1 MIISNM
7 KTLVEYINEGFF
19 DIIKIQKQFTQL
31 QADVTA
37 KSEELKSESELKK
50 YAEEVFPKY
59 ITNEKAMS
67 FKDWWTEFY
76 EALIKFNK

>member
-1 MIISNM
+1 M
-7 KTLVEYINEGFF
+7 KTLKEYIDEGLF
-19 DIIKIQKQFTQL
+19 DFINIQKQFTQL

-67 FKDWWTEFY
+67 FKDWWSEFY

>member
-1 MIISNM
+1 M
-7 KTLVEYINEGFF
+7 KTLKEYIDEGLF
-19 DIIKIQKQFTQL
+19 DFINIQKQFTQL

-59 ITNEKAMS
+59 ITNKKAMS

-76 EALIKFNK
+76 EALNKFNK

>member
-1 MIISNM
+1 M
-7 KTLVEYINEGFF
+7 KPLKEYICEGLF
-19 DIIKIQKQFTQL
+19 DFIKIQKQFTAL

-50 YAEEVFPKY
+50 YAEEVFPNY

-67 FKDWWTEFY
+67 FKDWWPDFY
-76 EALIKFNK
+76 EALTKFNK

>member
-1 MIISNM
+1 M
-7 KTLVEYINEGFF
+7 KTLKEYIDEGLLDF
-19 DIIKIQKQFTQL
+19 IKIQKQFTAL

-67 FKDWWTEFY
+67 FKDWWIEFY
-76 EALIKFNK
+76 KALIKFNK

>member
-1 MIISNM
+1 M
-7 KTLVEYINEGFF
+7 KNLKEYIDEGLF
-19 DIIKIQKQFTQL
+19 DFIKIQKQFTQL

-67 FKDWWTEFY
+67 FKDWWDEFY
-76 EALIKFNK
+76 KALTKFNK